1 MEVIEI
7 ISYQINHLDDTITVQ
22 FRMNE
27 DSEFES
33 RYDTIELTESDDFGF
48 SLINEDI
55 EFFDDDEEDIEF
67 DDVNENELQSFLNEY
82 YMIYP
87 DRLPKID

>member
-27 DSEFES
+27 DSNFES
-33 RYDTIELTESDDFGF
+33 RYDTIELSESDDFGF
-48 SLINEDI
+48 SLINEDM
-55 EFFDDDEEDIEF
+55 EFFDDEEENIEF
-67 DDVNENELQSFLNEY
+67 DDINENELQSFLNEY

-87 DRLPKID
+87 DRLPKIE

>member
-27 DSEFES
+27 DSNFES
-33 RYDTIELTESDDFGF
+33 RYDTIELSESDDFGF

-55 EFFDDDEEDIEF
+55 EFFDDEEENIEF
-67 DDVNENELQSFLNEY
+67 DDINENELQSFLNEY

-87 DRLPKID
+87 DRLPKIE

>member
-1 MEVIEI
+1 MEVIEVI
-7 ISYQINHLDDTITVQ
+7 TYQINHLDDTISVQ

-33 RYDTIELTESDDFGF
+33 RYDTIELTEADDFGF

-55 EFFDDDEEDIEF
+55 EFFDEDESEIEF
-67 DDVNENELQSFLNEY
+67 DDINENELHSFLNEY

>member
-1 MEVIEI
+1 MEVIEL

-33 RYDTIELTESDDFGF
+33 RYDTIELSESDDFGF
-48 SLINEDI
+48 NLINEDFD
-55 EFFDDDEEDIEF
+55 FFDEEDDEMEVNDI
-67 DDVNENELQSFLNEY
+67 NENELKTFLNEY

-87 DRLPKID
+87 DRLPKTD